1 MSDNIDKN
9 ATNAEGN
16 DNAENNKE
24 AENNT
29 TNETNA
35 TENNVAEDT
44 SADAI
49 ENDTP
54 IDEAVTDKLL
64 DEMNELKDKYLRLNA
79 EFENYKRRTAKERL
93 ELSLTANKETIVS
106 LLDVL
111 DDVDRA
117 EEQIN
122 KSDDVVVIKE
132 GISLVF
138 DKVRKVL
145 QAKGLKEMD
154 GVKENEFDVA
164 LHEAITE
171 LPVPG
176 MEGKVIDVVQKGYYL
191 NSSLLRFAKVVV
203 GKQTE
208 A

>member
-138 DKVRKVL
+138 DKFRKVL